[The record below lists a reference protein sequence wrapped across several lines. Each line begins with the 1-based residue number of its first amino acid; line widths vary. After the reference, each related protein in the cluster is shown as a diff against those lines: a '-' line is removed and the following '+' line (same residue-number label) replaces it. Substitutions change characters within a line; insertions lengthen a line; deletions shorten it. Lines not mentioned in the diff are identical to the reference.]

1 MNERGAGWAGFAAI
15 LFLVI
20 GIWNI
25 IEGVF
30 GLARSSFWTSTGAH
44 YTISD
49 LRTWSWIVLIWGVI
63 ELLAGLSIMAGGS
76 FGRWAGIFIAGV
88 AIIIQLMFLPAYPF
102 WALIAIFVY
111 VMIMYGLIVYP
122 IKAEN

>member
-88 AIIIQLMFLPAYPF
+88 AILIQLMFLPAYPF

-122 IKAEN
+122 NKAEN